1 MVTEEVAQ
9 YIVSLA
15 ASSFLLFYSA
25 LQGLVKPS
33 ALGGQASLWLQYFSL
48 FEHLSI
54 EFFASAREDF
64 FNVLACASTCLE
76 TFVYSLTLC
85 ELNCSVK
92 CDFSLVF
99 QLTLVSDEVN
109 SHIFRSVL
117 FNLFQPTP
125 QIVKSFIAC
134 DIIGQEDA
142 VCATIENSCYR
153 FERLLS
159 SLKLRHH

>member
-76 TFVYSLTLC
+76 TFVYSLTLG
-85 ELNCSVK
+85 EFNCSVK

-99 QLTLVSDEVN
+99 ELALVTNQVN
-109 SHIFRSVL
+109 TNILSSML
-117 FNLFQPTP
+117 LNLFEPTP
-125 QIVKSFIAC
+125 QIVECLITC
-134 DIIGQEDA
+134 DIIG
-142 VCATIENSCYR
+142 
-153 FERLLS
+153 
-159 SLKLRHH
+159 